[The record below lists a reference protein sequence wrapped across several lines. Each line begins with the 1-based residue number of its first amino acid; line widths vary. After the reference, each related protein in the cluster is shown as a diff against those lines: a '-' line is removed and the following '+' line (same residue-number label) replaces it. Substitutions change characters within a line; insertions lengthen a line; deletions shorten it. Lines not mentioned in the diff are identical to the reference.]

1 MKTALVSQ
9 DVFLRLKLQCA
20 QNLLRVVEF
29 LFGEI
34 DKQLG
39 NKIYIWRRIRL
50 RGLCVQDFIFSCCQT
65 WPWPHQG

>member
-34 DKQLG
+34 DKELG
-39 NKIYIWRRIRL
+39 NKIYIWRRIYL
-50 RGLCVQDFIFSCCQT
+50 RKFSDMAI
-65 WPWPHQG
+65 PHQG